1 MKKAKIKS
9 SKMRSGGNAAKSAKE
24 FPKQHKPFAPIDMLG
39 AKKTGL
45 RTQFA
50 ALCYRMRKGKPEILL
65 VTSRRTRRWI
75 IPKGWPQDGMRPDQ
89 SAAIEALEEAGV
101 EGKTIPVSLG
111 AFSYTKQHIS
121 GRRLPCVALVFPLKV
136 KTVHDSYREVK
147 QRKRKWFRPAQA
159 ARKVADP
166 ELAYIISRFDPNQ
179 LKRS

>member
-1 MKKAKIKS
+1 MKKTKPKPQKKTS
-9 SKMRSGGNAAKSAKE
+9 RTSAAKSMKE
-24 FPKQHKPFAPIDMLG
+24 HRTQDQPFAPIDMKG

-75 IPKGWPQDGMRPDQ
+75 IPKGWPQDGMRPAQ

-101 EGKTIPVSLG
+101 EGKTRDFSLG
-111 AFSYTKQHIS
+111 AFSYTKQHVS
-121 GRRLPCVALVFPLKV
+121 GRALPCVALVYPLKV

-147 QRKRKWFRPAQA
+147 QRKRKWFSRAEA
-159 ARKVADP
+159 ARLVNQP
-166 ELAYIISRFDPNQ
+166 ELAHIIRNFDPK
-179 LKRS
+179 LLPAT

>member
-1 MKKAKIKS
+1 MKPSKS
-9 SKMRSGGNAAKSAKE
+9 TKKKSPAANNTAKSAKE
-24 FPKQHKPFAPIDMLG
+24 RRALSASFAPIDMVG

-75 IPKGWPQDGMRPDQ
+75 IPKGWPQDGMLPAQ

-101 EGKTIPVSLG
+101 EGRTFDHSLG
-111 AFSYTKQHIS
+111 AFSYTKQHVS
-121 GRRLPCVALVFPLKV
+121 GRTLPCVALVYPLKV
-136 KTVHDSYREVK
+136 KKMHDSYREVK

-159 ARKVADP
+159 ARKVTDP
-166 ELAYIISRFDPNQ
+166 ELAYIIASFDPAN
-179 LKRS
+179 LNKA